1 MIDAWEHTEY
11 LIQIQSHNTGG
22 GCMVDYIE
30 MTNGMI
36 VGINDESIVLYKDW
50 EDLNTGF
57 ERPVINIFDVHFKVE
72 NTYDI

>member
-1 MIDAWEHTEY
+1 MIDVSEGTEY
-11 LIQIQSHNTGG
+11 INQIQSCNTGG

-57 ERPVINIFDVHFKVE
+57 ERPVINILDAHFKVE
-72 NTYDI
+72 NTYNI